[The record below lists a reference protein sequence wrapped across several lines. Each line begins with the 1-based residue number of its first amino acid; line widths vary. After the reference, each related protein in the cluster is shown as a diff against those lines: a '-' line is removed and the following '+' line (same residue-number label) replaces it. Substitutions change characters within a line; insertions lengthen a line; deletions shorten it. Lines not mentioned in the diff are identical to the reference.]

1 MRINFDIIFI
11 N

>member
-1 MRINFDIIFI
+1 MRINFDIV